1 MSRSGANVGVI
12 GLDVCSR
19 HIAAVQLT
27 RGGEIAAAARFS
39 RVETGLPLSA
49 RESDRI
55 AEILDR
61 QGFRGKQVS
70 VGLPDPAL
78 MWASFSLPPRSSGAP
93 IDSLAVAE
101 LASNAGL
108 SVDQIT
114 AGCWD
119 APDFARSGEQTQVV
133 AVGCGNDNANE
144 FLEPLDRAGFDVVS
158 LYPRPCAAVAA
169 CEPMV
174 RPGGGLVALIEIGDT
189 GSSPQLLIAGLP
201 IYHRCTSEIGV
212 DHLLAEI
219 EKRLG
224 FDRMSCEFLI
234 ERMNTPSGLDTD
246 AGWVLVEIA
255 RLISTY
261 LDTLSDEIHTAL
273 NYASY
278 RYPQVTT
285 DRVILFGQGARLPGV
300 REHVGQQ
307 IGYSPM
313 IATPSRFAT
322 CPSHVAHI
330 TDDPALIVA
339 LGLARH
345 GGEP

>member
-1 MSRSGANVGVI
+1 MSRGGANVGVI

-19 HIAAVQLT
+19 HIAAVQLANN
-27 RGGEIAAAARFS
+27 GEIAAAARFS
-39 RVETGLPLSA
+39 RIEKGDSLSA
-49 RESDRI
+49 READRI
-55 AEILDR
+55 GEILDR
-61 QGFRGKQVS
+61 QGFRGKLVS
-70 VGLPDPAL
+70 VGVPDPVL

-101 LASNAGL
+101 LASNASL
-108 SVDQIT
+108 SIDQIT

-119 APDFARSGEQTQVV
+119 APDFAREGNQTQVV
-133 AVGCGNDNANE
+133 AVGCGHDDADK
-144 FLEPLDRAGFDVVS
+144 FLAPLDRAGFEIVS

-169 CEPMV
+169 CEPLV
-174 RPGGGLVALIEIGDT
+174 GSDGGLVALIEIGES
-189 GSSPQLLIAGLP
+189 GSAPQLLIGGVP

-212 DHLLAEI
+212 DHLLDDI
-219 EKRLG
+219 GKRLG

-234 ERMNTPSGLDTD
+234 ERMNTPSGLDAD
-246 AGWVLVEIA
+246 AGWVLAEIA

-278 RYPQVTT
+278 CYPHVTT

-307 IGYSPM
+307 IGHSPT
-313 IATPSRFAT
+313 IATPRRFAT

-330 TDDPALIVA
+330 VDDPALIVA